1 MAGKPKIRE
10 KVFALGA
17 FALLA
22 GCSKPPA
29 PPFPNH
35 LESYVPDP
43 QSPGFALYQQAAK
56 DVEQLPPKLSKRTK
70 WTLGQKQS
78 AIEKCATGLQKIVQ
92 AQKSEVS
99 FVFTPTSP
107 LNPPKERRGWSF
119 LGKVMKW
126 QIEEALASENYSQAV
141 AVFLRCAR
149 FGVDISGGDATDANL
164 GLTLVNDASIPIWKA
179 FPKMSPRDLR
189 SLYEGY
195 MRILQSAP
203 TLESVLRHEQATM
216 LQVVQSIQDAYL
228 AGDLEKFSKVGNQLK
243 PAVDYLERL
252 KSRPYEEQIRYF
264 KGFAQEAVDE
274 IRSISQANY
283 DFRQVLNRE
292 PKDKERPWKRFAAH
306 YFRSARYLLPLW
318 KESHAKMRLMALD
331 AALMARIKAG
341 KTLPNDLSNFPKWLS
356 TDPFSGDDF
365 LYFPRGSDYVLYSVG
380 VDSKDDGG
388 DRLDLRPLRMEIA
401 R

>member
-1 MAGKPKIRE
+1 MAGKPKLRE
-10 KVFALGA
+10 TVFALC
-17 FALLA
+17 ALALFA

-29 PPFPNH
+29 PPFPNR
-35 LESYVPDP
+35 LEGYVPDSP
-43 QSPGFALYQQAAK
+43 SPGFALYQQAAK
-56 DVEQLPPKLSKRTK
+56 DVEQLPLKLLKRTK

-78 AIEKCATGLQKIVQ
+78 AIVKCAAALQKIAR
-92 AQKSEVS
+92 AQRSGVS
-99 FVFTPTSP
+99 FVFTPYSP
-107 LNPPKERRGWSF
+107 FDPPKERRGWSF

-126 QIEEALASENYSQAV
+126 QIEEALVSENYSHAV

-149 FGVDISGGDATDANL
+149 FGVDISGGDAIDANL

-179 FPKMSPRDLR
+179 FPKMSSRDLR

-195 MRILQSAP
+195 VHILQSAP
-203 TLESVLRHEQATM
+203 TLESVLRHERATM

-228 AGDLEKFSKVGNQLK
+228 AGDLEKFTKVGNQLK

-264 KGFAQEAVDE
+264 DGFAQEAEEE
-274 IRSISQANY
+274 IRNVSRANY

-292 PKDKERPWKRFAAH
+292 PKNKERPWKRFAAH
-306 YFRSARYLLPLW
+306 YFRSAQYLLPLW
-318 KESHAKMRLMALD
+318 KETHAKMRLMALD
-331 AALMARIKAG
+331 AALMARVKAG
-341 KTLPNDLSNFPKWLS
+341 KTLPNDLSNFPEWLR
-356 TDPFSGDDF
+356 TDPFSGKDF
-365 LYFPRGSDYVLYSVG
+365 LYVPRGSDYVLYSVG

-388 DRLDLRPLRMEIA
+388 DRLDLRPTRLEIA